1 MPELAVV
8 VPVYGCV
15 ECIEQLHRRLSDAI
29 SVITTDYELIFVDDR
44 SPDGSWP
51 LLEELARSD
60 AHVRSIRLSRNFGQ
74 HAAITAG
81 LAASDAAWTAVMD
94 CDLQD
99 PPEALPALLARA
111 REGFDLVLARRKQ
124 RSHSVLRL
132 WMARA
137 YFKLLNTFMG
147 TRLDGEF
154 GTFSVLNRKVVDA
167 FLTLGDQDRHY
178 LSILQ
183 WLGFE
188 LGTIDI
194 QHASRAAGKSS
205 YTFRRLVRHAV
216 SGVFFQTTNILL
228 YIVYM
233 GFLLAGGGILL
244 AIYLVVLALV
254 RTPPPGWTS
263 VMVAEL
269 VIGGFIITSL
279 GVTGLYIG
287 RVFQQVKG
295 RPLYVVDAV
304 ERQSG
309 TRPTRDTPAQH
320 EKVESRTR

>member
-1 MPELAVV
+1 MLATVT
-8 VPVYGCV
+8 
-15 ECIEQLHRRLSDAI
+15 S
-29 SVITTDYELIFVDDR
+29 DYEIIFVDDR

-60 AHVRSIRLSRNFGQ
+60 THVRSIRLSRNFGQ

-81 LAASDAAWTAVMD
+81 LAASDAVWTAVMD

-124 RSHSVLRL
+124 RSHSALRL
-132 WMARA
+132 WTART

-188 LGTIDI
+188 QGTIDI

-205 YTFRRLVRHAV
+205 YTFGRLVRHAV
-216 SGVFFQTTNILL
+216 SGVFFQTTNVLF

-244 AIYLVVLALV
+244 AIYLVVLSV
-254 RTPPPGWTS
+254 IRTPPPGWTS

-269 VIGGFIITSL
+269 VIGGFIVTSL

-295 RPLYVVDAV
+295 RPLYVVDEVARHSI
-304 ERQSG
+304 E
-309 TRPTRDTPAQH
+309 PATSKSAAQRR
-320 EKVESRTR
+320 EVESRT